1 MMQKKN
7 IYLYVFN
14 TMSDWEV
21 GYLTAELNSGRYF
34 KKDMEPLQVVTVGV
48 DKHPVTTMGG
58 LNILPHISID
68 ECTLNDTD
76 VIILPGGNTWMEAT
90 HDPLMKK
97 VTDAIEKGT
106 VIAAICGA
114 TVRLAKMG
122 LLDSIQH
129 TSNDLEYLKMICPD
143 YTGETYYQTEPAV
156 TDGNVVTA
164 SGIAPLEFTM
174 HVLKKLDV
182 FAPET
187 LQAWYNLYRTQES
200 TYFYELM
207 NSIAPE

>member
-1 MMQKKN
+1 MQKKN

-34 KKDMEPLQVVTVGV
+34 KKDIEPLQVVTVGV

-68 ECTLNDTD
+68 ECTLKGND
-76 VIILPGGNTWMEAT
+76 VIILPGGNTWMDT
-90 HDPLMKK
+90 IHDPLLKK

-106 VIAAICGA
+106 VVAAICGA
-114 TVRLAKMG
+114 TVRLAKIG

>member
-1 MMQKKN
+1 MQTKN
-7 IYLYVFN
+7 VYLYVFD

-34 KKDMEPLQVVTVGV
+34 KKDIAPIQVVTVAV

-68 ECTLNDTD
+68 ECTLNSTD
-76 VIILPGGNTWMEAT
+76 VIILPGGNTWMDNI
-90 HDPLMKK
+90 HDALLSK

-114 TVRLAKMG
+114 TVGLAKTG
-122 LLDSIQH
+122 LLDTRQH
-129 TSNDLEYLKMICPD
+129 TSNDLEYLKMICPE

-174 HVLKKLDV
+174 HVLNKLDV

-187 LQAWYNLYRTQES
+187 LQAWYKLYQTQES

>member
-1 MMQKKN
+1 MQTKN
-7 IYLYVFN
+7 VYLYVFD

-34 KKDMEPLQVVTVGV
+34 KKDIAPIQVVTVAV

-68 ECTLNDTD
+68 ECTLNSTD
-76 VIILPGGNTWMEAT
+76 VIILPGGNTWMDNI
-90 HDPLMKK
+90 HDALLSK

-114 TVRLAKMG
+114 TVGLAKTG
-122 LLDSIQH
+122 LLDTRQH
-129 TSNDLEYLKMICPD
+129 TSNDLEYLKMICPE

-156 TDGNVVTA
+156 TEGNVVTA

-174 HVLKKLDV
+174 HVLNKLDV

-187 LQAWYNLYRTQES
+187 LQAWYKLYQTQES

>member
-1 MMQKKN
+1 MMQTKN
-7 IYLYVFN
+7 VYLYVFD

-34 KKDMEPLQVVTVGV
+34 KKDIAPIQVVTVAV

-68 ECTLNDTD
+68 ECTLNSTD
-76 VIILPGGNTWMEAT
+76 VIILPGGNTWMDNI
-90 HDPLMKK
+90 HDALLSK

-114 TVRLAKMG
+114 TVGLAKTG
-122 LLDSIQH
+122 LLDTRQH
-129 TSNDLEYLKMICPD
+129 TSNDLEYLKMICPE

-174 HVLKKLDV
+174 HVLNKLDV

-187 LQAWYNLYRTQES
+187 LQAWYKLYQTQES

>member
-1 MMQKKN
+1 
-7 IYLYVFN
+7 
-14 TMSDWEV
+14 
-21 GYLTAELNSGRYF
+21 NSRRYF
-34 KKDMEPLQVVTVGV
+34 RKEIVPLQVITVGV

-68 ECTLNDTD
+68 ECTLKGND
-76 VIILPGGNTWMEAT
+76 VIILPGGNTWMDT
-90 HDPLMKK
+90 IHSPLLKK
-97 VTDAIEKGT
+97 VADSIEKGT

-114 TVRLAKMG
+114 TVGLAKMG
-122 LLDSIQH
+122 LLDSRHH
-129 TSNDLEYLKMICPD
+129 TSNDLEYMKMICPD
-143 YTGETYYQTEPAV
+143 YTGETYYHTEPAV

-187 LQAWYNLYRTQES
+187 LQAWYNLYQTQES

>member
-1 MMQKKN
+1 MMQTKN
-7 IYLYVFN
+7 VYLYVFD
-14 TMSDWEV
+14 TMADWEV

-34 KKDMEPLQVVTVGV
+34 RKEIQPLQVVTVGV

-68 ECTLNDTD
+68 ECTLKGDD
-76 VIILPGGNTWMEAT
+76 LIILPGGNTWMDT
-90 HDPLMKK
+90 IHDPLLKK
-97 VTDAIEKGT
+97 VATSIEEGT

-114 TVRLAKMG
+114 TVALAKIG
-122 LLDSIQH
+122 ILDSRQH

-143 YTGETYYQTEPAV
+143 YTGETYYVTEPAV
-156 TDGNVVTA
+156 TDGNLVTA

-174 HVLKKLDV
+174 HVLKLLNV
-182 FAPET
+182 YTPET
-187 LQAWYNLYRTQES
+187 LQAWYNLYQTHES
-200 TYFYELM
+200 KYFYELM

>member
-1 MMQKKN
+1 MMHKKN

-34 KKDMEPLQVVTVGV
+34 KKDIEPLQVVTVGV
-48 DKHPVTTMGG
+48 DQHPVTTMGG

-68 ECTLNDTD
+68 ECTLKGND
-76 VIILPGGNTWMEAT
+76 VIILPGGNTWMDT
-90 HDPLMKK
+90 IHDPLLKK

-106 VIAAICGA
+106 VVAAICGA

-129 TSNDLEYLKMICPD
+129 TSNDLQYLKMICPD

-182 FAPET
+182 FTPET
-187 LQAWYNLYRTQES
+187 LQAWYNLNRTQES